1 MHTDATQA
9 SAETVV
15 TGMTYGAR
23 IAYVIIAWLF
33 VAALLAQVYL
43 IGLVFLAA
51 QPTLEAHVGFGHT
64 VGILLLLMLIL
75 TYVARHPR
83 SLKVWT
89 WGLFGLYILQAEVF
103 AGIRGALPLV
113 GALHPVL
120 ALALFWLAV
129 TVALR
134 AGAYVHRRV
143 PSATA
148 TPHPAE
154 PTRG

>member
-1 MHTDATQA
+1 MPTEAQA
-9 SAETVV
+9 SADPEIS
-15 TGMTYGAR
+15 GMAYGAR
-23 IAYVIIAWLF
+23 VAYLVVAWLF

-43 IGLVFLAA
+43 IGLAFLAA
-51 QPTLEAHVGFGHT
+51 RPTLEAHVGFGHSL
-64 VGILLLLMLIL
+64 GILLLPMLIL

-89 WGLFGLYILQAEVF
+89 WGLFGVYILQAEVF
-103 AGIRGALPLV
+103 AGIRGILPLV

-134 AGAYVHRRV
+134 AGAYVHRQV

>member
-1 MHTDATQA
+1 MSTQIQA
-9 SAETVV
+9 SLEPEVSGLA
-15 TGMTYGAR
+15 YGAR
-23 IAYVIIAWLF
+23 IGYAVVAWLF
-33 VAALLAQVYL
+33 VVALLAQVYL

-64 VGILLLLMLIL
+64 LGILLLFMLIL

-83 SLKVWT
+83 SLKVRT
-89 WGLFGLYILQAEVF
+89 WGLFGVYILQAEVF
-103 AGIRGALPLV
+103 AVIRSALPLV
-113 GALHPVL
+113 GALHPAL

-134 AGAYVHRRV
+134 AGAYVHRRAPTPASV
-143 PSATA
+143 PHST
-148 TPHPAE
+148 E